1 MTTSEHVEHV
11 VAHMTDLVEKI
22 GLKQAL
28 GRIEK
33 RIVEIAIELA
43 GNNCQEAADSLKV
56 NRTTLVE
63 MRRKHKLPL
72 MRRSR

>member
-1 MTTSEHVEHV
+1 MTTSEQVEHV

-33 RIVEIAIELA
+33 RIIEIALELS
-43 GNNCQEAADSLKV
+43 GNNFQEVADSLKV

-63 MRRKHKLPL
+63 MRRKHKLPI

>member
-1 MTTSEHVEHV
+1 MTTSEQVEHV

-33 RIVEIAIELA
+33 RLVEIAIELA
-43 GNNCQEAADSLKV
+43 GNNCQEAADNLKV